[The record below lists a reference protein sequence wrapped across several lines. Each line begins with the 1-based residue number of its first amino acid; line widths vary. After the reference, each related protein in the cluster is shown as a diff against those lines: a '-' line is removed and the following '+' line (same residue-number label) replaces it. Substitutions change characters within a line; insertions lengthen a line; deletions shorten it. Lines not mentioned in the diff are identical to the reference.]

1 MRVLFITSTRLG
13 DAVLTTGLL
22 GHLVDQMPD
31 ARFTIACGP
40 IAAPL
45 FRAMPRLDEI
55 IAMPKRRLAGHWL
68 DLWRQVAGRRWDLV
82 VDLRDSAVSR
92 LILARRRATFRGGDD
107 RQPKVVSLGL
117 VLGLDP
123 PPNPRLFL
131 NDAIR
136 DEARVLLGPDT
147 GAPILA
153 LGPAANWTGKEWPA
167 DRFAALALRMLAGPL
182 AAGPCPARVM
192 VLAAEAERSRC
203 APVLD
208 ALGVA
213 LGVGRV
219 IDLVG
224 RTDPLLAGACLE
236 RARLFVGNDSGLMH
250 VAAAAGTP
258 TLGLFGPTPSH
269 LYAPWGSRARAVV
282 APPAAP
288 GASPEARMA
297 ALSLGQ
303 VADAAVELLAQV
315 TGHPHAYPVT

>member
-22 GHLVDQMPD
+22 GHLVDSLPD

-45 FRAMPRLDEI
+45 FRAVPRLDQI
-55 IAMPKRRLAGHWL
+55 IAMPKRRMAGHWL
-68 DLWRQVAGRRWDLV
+68 ALWRHVVGHRWDLV
-82 VDLRDSAVSR
+82 VDLRDSAVSW

-107 RQPKVVSLGL
+107 RQPKVVSLGR

-123 PPNPRLFL
+123 PPSPRLFL
-131 NDAIR
+131 DDALR
-136 DEARVLLGPDT
+136 AQARALVGPD
-147 GAPILA
+147 GGPILA

-167 DRFAALALRMLAGPL
+167 DRFATLAQCLVTGPL
-182 AAGPCPARVM
+182 ATGPAPARVM
-192 VLAAEAERSRC
+192 VLAAEAERPRC

-208 ALGVA
+208 ALSAA
-213 LGVGRV
+213 LGAHRV

-236 RARLFVGNDSGLMH
+236 HARLFVGNDSGLMH

-258 TLGLFGPTPSH
+258 TVGLFGPTPSH
-269 LYAPWGSRARAVV
+269 LYAPWGPRAQAVV
-282 APPAAP
+282 APIPPNGGDEPTA
-288 GASPEARMA
+288 EARMA
-297 ALSLGQ
+297 ALSLEQ
-303 VADAAVELLAQV
+303 VAAAAADLLARV
-315 TGHPHAYPVT
+315 

>member
-45 FRAMPRLDEI
+45 FHAVPRLDEI

-68 DLWRQVAGRRWDLV
+68 DLWRQVVGRRWDLV

-92 LILARRRATFRGGDD
+92 LVLARRRATFRGGDD
-107 RQPKVVSLGL
+107 RQPKVVSLGR
-117 VLGLDP
+117 VLGLEP
-123 PPNPRLFL
+123 PPAPRLFL
-131 NDAIR
+131 NDAVR
-136 DEARVLLGPDT
+136 AEARALVGPDE

-153 LGPAANWTGKEWPA
+153 LGPAANWTGKEWPG
-167 DRFAALALRMLAGPL
+167 DRFAALALRLLAGPL
-182 AAGPCPARVM
+182 AAGPQAVLGPARVM
-192 VLAAEAERSRC
+192 VLAAETERPRC
-203 APVLD
+203 ATVLG
-208 ALGVA
+208 ALGAA
-213 LGVGRV
+213 LGAGRI

-236 RARLFVGNDSGLMH
+236 RVRLFVGNDSGLMH
-250 VAAAAGTP
+250 VAAAAGVP

-269 LYAPWGSRARAVV
+269 LYAPWGPRARAVV
-282 APPAAP
+282 APAVEP

-297 ALSLGQ
+297 ALSLDQ
-303 VADAAVELLAQV
+303 VADAAADLLA
-315 TGHPHAYPVT
+315 GM